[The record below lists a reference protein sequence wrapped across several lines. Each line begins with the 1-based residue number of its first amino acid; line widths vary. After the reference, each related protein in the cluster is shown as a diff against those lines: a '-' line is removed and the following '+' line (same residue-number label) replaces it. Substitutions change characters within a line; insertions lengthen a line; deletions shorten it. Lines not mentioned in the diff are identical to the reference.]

1 MHRGLPCS
9 DATTDSDSKTLTS
22 GPEPTDNNSSPKT
35 CSPTSTSSKAGTT
48 QVYDMFQYDAVI
60 NMMLD
65 DDMPRFTTLVQLF
78 FAVQSQNSKTY

>member
-9 DATTDSDSKTLTS
+9 DATTNSGSKTPTS
-22 GPEPTDNNSSPKT
+22 GPEPTDDNSSPET

-48 QVYDMFQYDAVI
+48 RVYNMFQHDAVI

-65 DDMPRFTTLVQLF
+65 DDMPRFMT
-78 FAVQSQNSKTY
+78 

>member
-9 DATTDSDSKTLTS
+9 DATIDSDSKTLTF
-22 GPEPTDNNSSPKT
+22 GPEPTDDNYSLKT

-48 QVYDMFQYDAVI
+48 RAYNMSQHDAVI

-65 DDMPRFTTLVQLF
+65 DDMPRFTT
-78 FAVQSQNSKTY
+78 